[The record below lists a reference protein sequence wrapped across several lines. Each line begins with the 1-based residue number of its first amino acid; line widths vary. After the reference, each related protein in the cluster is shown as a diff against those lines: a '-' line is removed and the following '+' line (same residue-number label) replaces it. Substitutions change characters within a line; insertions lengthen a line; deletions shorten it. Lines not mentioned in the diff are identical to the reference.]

1 MKEANIFKH
10 TVAAILLVVTL
21 AGCKSD
27 ELLPQ
32 QPVTAATLE
41 FPMIN
46 SFQEIDAGSGG
57 SWLVTDYPEWAA
69 PMEESGD
76 GNTPIQLFV
85 ETNDS
90 DDDRTATITVRHAD
104 GNESVYNIMQHGA
117 ISNIDNGTELSEID
131 LNKTYGVGYT
141 TNVFATSQTEKYYI
155 SAFTPLNFRKLKTA
169 MDNIGESDAMID
181 ENRYY
186 SRVETVTGSSTSAIA
201 NQLSINAGIEVGISG
216 FKGSIEGG
224 YSKTSDSNE
233 QYEYALEE
241 IQHIVGSRQLRLGVL
256 RYFVEN
262 DVNIFQSDFNKH
274 RKALAKNPADTKT
287 MDLILKNYGT
297 HVITQ
302 GTLGG
307 ELKLSMQ
314 MKVTDS
320 SSSSDI
326 HAALS
331 IGSKV
336 INVEGEFNMKKEE
349 KAIAS
354 NTTISLVTYGGN
366 NVYTIAP
373 GATFESFQKV
383 VKDKS
388 NLTKWVSGIVD
399 RKSLA
404 LIDLETIPIYELM
417 PTEASRDAL
426 RNYIVG
432 PYQEK
437 MYSTDDNPY
446 PGPDLYVLQNFN
458 NSIDA
463 ENECTLYIPEI
474 DVEILVCRTL
484 LKELSDTE
492 YSTVVYSGNKGTVQ
506 KDRGFFVGS
515 KTRKP
520 CKFNRE
526 RDGKLKIEEFDRLDT
541 KPLEELYVD
550 ATGDITIYPKGVADL
565 YRTCSFTDWKFKYI
579 DLSTLDGKDISIS
592 EPTILTGEYKIRRD
606 GYQPSIESY
615 MFITLKPNTEICLA
629 GIRLDGGIK
638 CEGNAT
644 IRVSA
649 KTANRITSS
658 EATTEVAGISLGNKG
673 SLLRI
678 YGEGE
683 LRVSAF
689 GSGIGVCGNS
699 IGGDV
704 EIEVNNIQINCY
716 HGPAIGSMNNA
727 TCGNISILNGNVIA
741 RSVSGSSAG
750 IGTSQVS
757 TCGDIFISRNIESL
771 VAYRSTGGL
780 NSIGKGGSNA
790 KCGKIVIED
799 PSKVSEREYR

>member
-57 SWLVTDYPEWAA
+57 SWSVTDYPEWAA

-155 SAFTPLNFRKLKTA
+155 SAFTPLNFRKFKTA

-241 IQHIVGSRQLRLGVL
+241 IQHIVGSRQLRPGVL

-326 HAALS
+326 HAALG

-388 NLTKWVSGIVD
+388 NLKKWVSGIVD

-446 PGPDLYVLQNFN
+446 PGPDLYVIKGFEN
-458 NSIDA
+458 A
-463 ENECTLYIPEI
+463 EDGKSAYVYIPEI
-474 DVEILVCRTL
+474 DIEIQSSRCIIS
-484 LKELSDTE
+484 ELSSSE
-492 YSTVVYSGNKGTVQ
+492 YSTVVYSGNIGSVDKN
-506 KDRGFFVGS
+506 KGFFLGS
-515 KTRKP
+515 ATRKP
-520 CKFNRE
+520 CKFKRE
-526 RDGKLKIEEFDRLDT
+526 RNGNFSVEEFDRLNT
-541 KPLEELYVD
+541 AMLTELYVD
-550 ATGDITIYPKGVADL
+550 AMGDVTISPKGATDL
-565 YRTCSFTDWKFKYI
+565 YRTVSMDNWCSVH
-579 DLSTLDGKDISIS
+579 DISNLFKAYLEIS
-592 EPTILTGEYKIRRD
+592 NPTALTGKFCNRFLTVI
-606 GYQPSIESY
+606 
-615 MFITLKPNTEICLA
+615 LKPDVTLTLRNAEFCGQI
-629 GIRLDGGIK
+629 I
-638 CEGNAT
+638 CEGNAN
-644 IRVSA
+644 IFVDS
-649 KTANRITSS
+649 
-658 EATTEVAGISLGNKG
+658 TTKNKIFTYRSTGESNYDYVAIVAGPRGSKLNLSGDG
-673 SLLRI
+673 SLDVAGGGCAI
-678 YGEGE
+678 GIN
-683 LRVSAF
+683 
-689 GSGIGVCGNS
+689 GSSTCGDISINVGDLTATGINGPGIGAHNNSVCGN
-699 IGGDV
+699 
-704 EIEVNNIQINCY
+704 IEVTGG
-716 HGPAIGSMNNA
+716 HVTARSLSDFSAAIG
-727 TCGNISILNGNVIA
+727 ISQYA
-741 RSVSGSSAG
+741 
-750 IGTSQVS
+750 
-757 TCGDIFISRNIESL
+757 TCGDIFISRNIKGMQVSI
-771 VAYRSTGGL
+771 SHQGGQ
-780 NSIGKGGSNA
+780 SIGLGYAYG
-790 KCGKIVIED
+790 KCGKITIED
-799 PSKVSEREYR
+799 RSKVRSVLDTSGQIPLL